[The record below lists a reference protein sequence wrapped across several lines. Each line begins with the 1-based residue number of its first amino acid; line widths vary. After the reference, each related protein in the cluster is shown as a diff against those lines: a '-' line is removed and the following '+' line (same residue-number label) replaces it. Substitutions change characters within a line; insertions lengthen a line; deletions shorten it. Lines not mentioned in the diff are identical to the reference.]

1 MRIVTSFYRP
11 PIGTNAC
18 DWSAVDDDTYSGG
31 ETQPIG
37 FGATEA
43 EAIADLMSQLEDADP
58 SPRPAVLARPGGHGA
73 AA

>member
-43 EAIADLMSQLEDADP
+43 EAIADADT
-58 SPRPAVLARPGGHGA
+58 STRPAVLARPGGHGEA
-73 AA
+73 A